1 VVTTDDRAA
10 GSGVIV
16 VKCGGTAGVDPAGVC
31 AAVAEAVSAGC
42 RVILVHGG
50 SADAAA
56 LAGRLGIPL
65 RRMVSPDGSSSR
77 HTDDPAMEALTL
89 AWSGRVKPALVTA
102 LIRNGVPC
110 AGITGLDGGLLQA
123 RRNGPQRA
131 VVDGR
136 IVVVRDDRSGRITSV
151 RPEILRILLDAGLV
165 PVVSPPALASDGTV
179 VNVDADRVAA
189 AVATALG
196 ATRLVLLTAAPGV
209 LADRD
214 DTGTVLATYRP
225 PPSGRDPAIAG
236 GMAVKLAAAQTAL
249 AGGVREVV
257 VADGR
262 DADSPRR
269 ALTGTGGTQILPQ
282 TARKAQPR

>member
-1 VVTTDDRAA
+1 MTTDDRTA
-10 GSGVIV
+10 GSGLIV
-16 VKCGGTAGVDPAGVC
+16 VKCGGTAGVDPDSVC
-31 AAVAEAVSAGC
+31 AAVARAVVRDAC
-42 RVILVHGG
+42 RVVLVHGG
-50 SADAAA
+50 SAEAAA
-56 LAGRLGIPL
+56 LADRLGIPL
-65 RRMVSPDGSSSR
+65 RRMVSPDGSTSR
-77 HTDDPAMEALTL
+77 HTDAAAMEALTL

-123 RRNGPQRA
+123 RRNGAQRA

-136 IVVVRDDRSGRITSV
+136 TVVVRDDRSGRIASV
-151 RPEILRILLDAGLV
+151 RPDILRVLLGAGLV
-165 PVVSPPALASDGTV
+165 PVVSPPAFATDGTV
-179 VNVDADRVAA
+179 VNVDADRIAA
-189 AVATALG
+189 AIAVALG

-214 DTGTVLATYRP
+214 DASTVLAAYRP
-225 PPSGRDPAIAG
+225 PPGGQDPAIAG

-262 DADSPRR
+262 DAEGPRR
-269 ALTGTGGTQILPQ
+269 ALAGTGGTRILPT

>member
-1 VVTTDDRAA
+1 MVKTGDGRAA
-10 GSGVIV
+10 GLIV
-16 VKCGGTAGVDPAGVC
+16 VKSGGTAGVDAAGVC
-31 AAVAEAVSAGC
+31 AAVAGAVAGGH
-42 RVILVHGG
+42 RVVLVHGG
-50 SADAAA
+50 SADAAE

-65 RRMVSPDGSSSR
+65 RRMESRDGATSR
-77 HTDDPAMEALTL
+77 HTDAAAMEALTL

-123 RRNGPQRA
+123 RRIGAQRV

-136 IVVVRDDRSGRITSV
+136 TVVVRDDRSGRITSV
-151 RPEILRILLDAGLV
+151 RPTILLALFDVGLV

-189 AVATALG
+189 AVAAALG
-196 ATRLVLLTAAPGV
+196 ADRLVLLTAAPGV

-214 DTGTVLATYRP
+214 DPGSVLDIYRP
-225 PPSGRDPAIAG
+225 PSTGRDPAVVG

-249 AGGVREVV
+249 AGGVREVI

-262 DADSPRR
+262 DADGPRH
-269 ALTGTGGTQILPQ
+269 ALAGTGGTRVLPPIV
-282 TARKAQPR
+282 RKVQPT